1 VVELSGTLTAVM
13 RQYDRWYRAAEN
25 HATAEGHDVPFDAVR
40 EGYDRACHPW
50 MYRACEAVAT
60 IRRWSR

>member
-1 VVELSGTLTAVM
+1 M